1 MKLFSTSL
9 LTILLFLL
17 NLVNPDWNDSKKLNI
32 PGEKEVIINGVCVM
46 NQGSDFKQ
54 DDEEAVQI
62 ESTPDIMNESDHT
75 DDDEGRNS
83 DVNDEDDEIKKS
95 FIKKPTTT
103 DDIPMNLD
111 NDDDVK
117 VKKEVEDLGW

>member
-1 MKLFSTSL
+1 
-9 LTILLFLL
+9 
-17 NLVNPDWNDSKKLNI
+17 
-32 PGEKEVIINGVCVM
+32 M

-103 DDIPMNLD
+103 DIPMNLD

>member
-1 MKLFSTSL
+1 MFYLKFVSFFS
-9 LTILLFLL
+9 
-17 NLVNPDWNDSKKLNI
+17 LVNPDWNESKKLNI

-46 NQGSDFKQ
+46 NQGTDFKQ

-75 DDDEGRNS
+75 DDEERNS
-83 DVNDEDDEIKKS
+83 DNNDEDDEIKKS
-95 FIKKPTTT
+95 FIKKPTT
-103 DDIPMNLD
+103 DIPMNMD
-111 NDDDVK
+111 NGDDVK